1 MINDLKTLIHRCRDE
16 LHDREYTASHAELIT
31 NEWDAVLS
39 WFQKNNLTE
48 FNRKNGYLYCDEV
61 IGSHVIIDGMT
72 DVQKRQL
79 RAVRMLI
86 TYQEDG
92 DFEFR
97 SPRGERI
104 FRGDTG
110 EWMLRHLQSEKDRG
124 LSESTLQCKR
134 IYLYRFND
142 YLTQKGID
150 FEDITVDVMEDFFS
164 KTARSL
170 ATRHNCANHLRQLFH
185 YLYECHHTK
194 IDLSRYI
201 LKDRYKNKCRL
212 PTTYTEEEIRRILEA
227 VDRSSA
233 IGRRDY
239 LILLLAAQYGWRSGD
254 IVRFRLSQIDWEK
267 NVISFDQKKTGFPAE
282 YPLLASVGNAVID
295 YLRYGR
301 PESDAPEVIVS
312 NRAGKRGSPLKRPA
326 VHAVVSR
333 YMREAGIAHW
343 QEKKHGPHALR
354 HSLATNLLRKDV
366 PLPVISAVLGHQSTQ
381 STGIYLRID
390 VDRLS
395 LCVLPMPTVESPF
408 YREVPANE

>member
-1 MINDLKTLIHRCRDE
+1 MINDLKTLILRCKDE
-16 LHDREYTASHAELIT
+16 LHDREYTASHAELII
-31 NEWDAVLS
+31 NEWEAIQS
-39 WFQKNNLTE
+39 WFQENHLTE
-48 FNRKNGYLYCDEV
+48 FNRESGYLYCDTV
-61 IGSHVIIDGMT
+61 IGSHVIVDGMT
-72 DVQKRQL
+72 DAQKRQL

-97 SPRGERI
+97 SPRGERT
-104 FRGDTG
+104 FPGDTG
-110 EWMLRHLQSEKDRG
+110 KWMLLHLQSEKDRG

-134 IYLYRFND
+134 IYLYRLNN
-142 YLTQKGID
+142 YLIQKGIGFD
-150 FEDITVDVMEDFFS
+150 GIDIDVMEDFFS

-185 YLYECHHTK
+185 YLYNHHCT
-194 IDLSRYI
+194 DTNLSQFI
-201 LKDRYKNKCRL
+201 LKDRYRNKCRL
-212 PTTYTEEEIRRILEA
+212 PTTYTEDEIRRILGA

-233 IGRRDY
+233 MGRRDY

-254 IVRFRLSQIDWEK
+254 IVKFRLSQIDWEN
-267 NVISFDQKKTGFPAE
+267 NVIFFDQGKTGAPAE

-312 NRAGKRGSPLKRPA
+312 SEAGKRGTPLKRPA

-333 YMREAGIAHW
+333 YMREADIPHW

-395 LCVLPMPTVESPF
+395 LCVLPMPSLESPF
-408 YREVPANE
+408 YMEVSANE

>member
-1 MINDLKTLIHRCRDE
+1 MINDLEILIHRCREE
-16 LHDREYTASHAELIT
+16 LHDREYTASHAELII
-31 NEWDAVLS
+31 NEWNAVLT
-39 WFQKNNLTE
+39 WFQKNNLAE
-48 FNRKNGYLYCDEV
+48 FNRANGYLYCDEV
-61 IGSHVIIDGMT
+61 IGSHVIVDGMT
-72 DVQKRQL
+72 DAQKRQL

-97 SPRGERI
+97 SPRKERI
-104 FRGDTG
+104 FQGETG
-110 EWMLRHLQSEKDRG
+110 KWMLRYLQSEEDRG

-142 YLTQKGID
+142 YLTQRGIGFD
-150 FEDITVDVMEDFFS
+150 SITVDVMEDFFA

-185 YLYECHHTK
+185 YLYESRHTET
-194 IDLSRYI
+194 DLSRFI

-212 PTTYTEEEIRRILEA
+212 PTTYTEEEIRRILGA

-254 IVRFRLSQIDWEK
+254 IVKFRLSQIDWEK
-267 NVISFDQKKTGFPAE
+267 NIISFDQKKTGFPTE

-301 PESDAPEVIVS
+301 PESSAPEVIVS
-312 NRAGKRGSPLKRPA
+312 NGAGKNGSPLKRPV
-326 VHAVVSR
+326 VHAVVSK
-333 YMREAGIAHW
+333 YMREADIAHW

-395 LCVLPMPTVESPF
+395 LCVLPVPPVESPF